1 MEKYLAGEQVFTVEE
16 LKPALRRAVCAGKI
30 IPVLCGSAFKNK
42 GVQPMLDA
50 IIDYLPSP
58 EDVKA
63 IKGFTPSGE
72 EASREPDENAPFSA
86 LAFKVMNDPFVGKLT
101 FLRVYSGKLEAGS
114 YVMNSVKGKRERI
127 SRLVQLQADQRT
139 DVQEVFAGDIVAA
152 VGLKDTT
159 TGDTLCADSAPIIL
173 EAMNFPEP
181 VISVAIEPK
190 TKATPT
196 VSACPWAN
204 WLKKIRPSRFVS
216 TTKQVRRSSPEWAN
230 CTWKSLLTVCFANS
244 KSKPT
249 LVSCKSRTA
258 KRSKSMSDNKA
269 SSSVSRW
276 NVVGWRYCTLEI
288 DPLPSGTGFE
298 FVNKIVG
305 GAIPKEYIP
314 AVEKAACNLVPGR
327 LWRIIRIL
335 SICVTLVWRF
345 VPRSDRQKWRS
356 RLLVRS
362 ASKKAS

>member
-1 MEKYLAGEQVFTVEE
+1 MIDLLDRKAFLYEDDDPLGKKMRTEAIPEAYREQAEEYRHKLEEAIVETDDALMEKYLAGELVFTVEE
-16 LKPALRRAVCAGKI
+16 LKAALRRAVCSGKI

-173 EAMNFPEP
+173 EVDELPRA
-181 VISVAIEPK
+181 SY
-190 TKATPT
+190 
-196 VSACPWAN
+196 
-204 WLKKIRPSRFVS
+204 LGRY
-216 TTKQVRRSSPEWAN
+216 
-230 CTWKSLLTVCFANS
+230 
-244 KSKPT
+244 
-249 LVSCKSRTA
+249 RTE
-258 KRSKSMSDNKA
+258 DQ
-269 SSSVSRW
+269 
-276 NVVGWRYCTLEI
+276 G
-288 DPLPSGTGFE
+288 
-298 FVNKIVG
+298 
-305 GAIPKEYIP
+305 
-314 AVEKAACNLVPGR
+314 
-327 LWRIIRIL
+327 
-335 SICVTLVWRF
+335 
-345 VPRSDRQKWRS
+345 
-356 RLLVRS
+356 
-362 ASKKAS
+362 